1 MHGKWKPT
9 EIRRKIQFMPSR
21 ELNNEHWGPVRTT
34 PNQVQEVVDVA
45 PEDGRNDHVA
55 EMAVFTWNVG
65 VGRDFSNLKS

>member
-9 EIRRKIQFMPSR
+9 DISRKIQFMPSR
-21 ELNNEHWGPVRTT
+21 ELNNEHWGPVGTT
-34 PNQVQEVVDVA
+34 PNPVEVVDVA

-65 VGRDFSNLKS
+65 VGRDFIKLKS

>member
-1 MHGKWKPT
+1 MG
-9 EIRRKIQFMPSR
+9 M
-21 ELNNEHWGPVRTT
+21 T
-34 PNQVQEVVDVA
+34 PNQLEVVDVA